1 MYIADPTEDLNPPS
15 EDHQILPPA
24 SAPVKLTGS
33 TFFGP
38 DFNLEA
44 FRREFKHL
52 ISHFM
57 RAM

>member
-1 MYIADPTEDLNPPS
+1 MGDLK
-15 EDHQILPPA
+15 DMMLPECA

-44 FRREFKHL
+44 FKRENGN
-52 ISHFM
+52 IS
-57 RAM
+57 